1 MLQNYFQTVW
11 VECSYYSCWS
21 KVWSKWRNSK
31 VRKKKTLSFIISK
44 KNPYSV
50 FKFQWQIKP
59 VCVLPLRHFQVITPV
74 KRTWSHC
81 FLGTASF
88 NSFSSK
94 GPGHGDCHMLRLTT
108 VTEVPVS
115 ELPSKCPSTCSGW
128 LQSRRCPVSELPNK
142 CPPSSAQ
149 FVIGHALQNI
159 CLVLYAFLS
168 AIALG

>member
-115 ELPSKCPSTCSGW
+115 ELPSKCPPTCSGW
-128 LQSRRCPVSELPNK
+128 LQSRRCQCQNSQVSAHPRAQADYSHGGAQCQN
-142 CPPSSAQ
+142 SQISAHPAQ
-149 FVIGHALQNI
+149 HSL
-159 CLVLYAFLS
+159 L
-168 AIALG
+168 